1 MSIFG
6 SRRSWQAEAAMRE
19 SEQQYRNKFE
29 SAGVSIWKQD
39 FSQVK
44 VALEQLKA
52 QGVRDLR
59 QYCTA
64 HREFVRQAASM
75 MKIVD
80 VNDATIKLFAAESK
94 EDLLGSLHAVFT
106 TETENVFV
114 EELVA
119 IAEGRS
125 SFALETSLRTL
136 KGEKLAVLFT
146 MTFLPQPESLDSVIV
161 TIVDITERKRAE
173 SLTAQFFESSPD
185 GVCIVER
192 DYRYRRVNPVYARR
206 WGVSVGMHVW
216 EALGMDRFE
225 RTLKPNLDRCLAG
238 EEVIFDWSSAS
249 SPRRYFAVS
258 YSPLRMG
265 SKEAE
270 AVLVIQRDITDRK
283 ETELALRDSEQRFRD
298 YAEIASDWLWETDA
312 EHRFTLFSRLSSS
325 SGYAREFVG
334 MRRWDLAV
342 DREQEP
348 QKWRAHIATMEAHE
362 PFRSFRY
369 RGVRPDG
376 SPIYVSVSGKPVF
389 DVDGKFVG
397 YRGIATDLTSEV
409 RRAQA
414 EQALREAQAEL
425 AHVARVTTLGELTA
439 SIAHEVNQPLGAI
452 VTNAGASLRL
462 LEARVPDVA
471 EAREGL
477 KAIIN
482 DANRA
487 ADVIGRIRALTKKA
501 PFQRQQ
507 VDLNELIREVAALTR
522 AEMDR
527 NRVELR
533 FQLDADLPPIEADR
547 IELQQLL
554 LNLIVNA
561 IEAMSEARTRELLIV
576 STKGDANDVR
586 VSVCDSG
593 RGLDPAATDRIFEAF
608 YTTKA
613 GGMGMGLAICRS
625 IIERLG
631 GRLWARANMPC
642 GSIFEFAIPIEQ
654 ASE

>member
-1 MSIFG
+1 L
-6 SRRSWQAEAAMRE
+6 RE
-19 SEQQYRNKFE
+19 SEQRYRNMFE
-29 SAGVSIWKQD
+29 SAGVSIWKQN
-39 FSQVK
+39 FSEVK
-44 VALEQLKA
+44 AALEQLKA
-52 QGVRDLR
+52 QGVRDFR

-64 HREFVRQAASM
+64 HPEFVRQAASM
-75 MKIVD
+75 VKIVD
-80 VNDATIKLFAAESK
+80 VNDAMVKLFAASSK

-106 TETENVFV
+106 PETEKVFV

-125 SFALETSLRTL
+125 SFAFETSLRTL
-136 KGEKLAVLFT
+136 KGEKLAVVFT
-146 MTFLPQPESLDSVIV
+146 MTFLPQPISLDSVLV
-161 TIVDITERKRAE
+161 TVVDITERKRAE

-206 WGVSVGMHVW
+206 WGVIVGMHVC
-216 EALGMDRFE
+216 EVLGVDRFE

-265 SKEAE
+265 SEEVE

-325 SGYAREFVG
+325 SVYAREFVG

-362 PFRSFRY
+362 PFRGFRY

-389 DVDGKFVG
+389 DIDGKFLG
-397 YRGIATDLTSEV
+397 YRGIATDLTAEV
-409 RRAQA
+409 RGAQA

-501 PFQRQQ
+501 PFQKQQ

-533 FQLDADLPPIEADR
+533 LQLDADLPPIEADR

-576 STKGDANDVR
+576 SKKGDAKDVR

-593 RGLDPAATDRIFEAF
+593 RGLDPAATDRIFQAF

-631 GRLWARANMPC
+631 GRLSARANMPC
-642 GSIFEFAIPIEQ
+642 GTIFEFGIPIEQ
-654 ASE
+654 ASA

>member
-1 MSIFG
+1 L
-6 SRRSWQAEAAMRE
+6 RE
-19 SEQQYRNKFE
+19 NEERYSNMFE

-44 VALEQLKA
+44 AALEELKA
-52 QGVRDLR
+52 QGVPDLR
-59 QYCTA
+59 QYCSA
-64 HREFVRQAASM
+64 HPEFVRQAASM
-75 MKIVD
+75 VKIVD
-80 VNDATIKLFAAESK
+80 VNDATVKLFAARSK
-94 EDLLGSLHAVFT
+94 EDLLGSLHAVLT
-106 TETENVFV
+106 PETEKVFV

-125 SFALETSLRTL
+125 SFASETTLRTL
-136 KGEKLAVLFT
+136 KGEKLAVLLT
-146 MTFLPQPESLDSVIV
+146 MTFLPQPISLDSVIV
-161 TIVDITERKRAE
+161 TVVDITERKRAE

-206 WGVSVGMHVW
+206 WGAIVGMHVY
-216 EALGMDRFE
+216 EVLGVDRFE
-225 RTLKPNLDRCLAG
+225 RTLKPNLDRCLSG

-249 SPRRYFAVS
+249 SQRRYFAVS

-265 SKEAE
+265 SEEVE

-312 EHRFTLFSRLSSS
+312 EHRFTLFSRSS

-348 QKWRAHIATMEAHE
+348 EKWRAHIAAMEAHE
-362 PFRSFRY
+362 PFRGFRY

-389 DVDGKFVG
+389 DIDGKFLG
-397 YRGIATDLTSEV
+397 YRGIATDLTAEV

-452 VTNAGASLRL
+452 VTNAGASLRW

-501 PFQRQQ
+501 PFQKQQ

-533 FQLDADLPPIEADR
+533 LQLDTDLPPIEADR

-561 IEAMSEARTRELLIV
+561 IEAMSEAHTRELLIV
-576 STKGDANDVR
+576 SKKDDAKDVR

-631 GRLWARANMPC
+631 GRLSARANMPC
-642 GSIFEFAIPIEQ
+642 GTIFEIAIPVEQ
-654 ASE
+654 EQSQSSPLQVYDERREVG

>member
-1 MSIFG
+1 L
-6 SRRSWQAEAAMRE
+6 RE
-19 SEQQYRNKFE
+19 SEQRYRNMFE

-44 VALEQLKA
+44 AALEQLQA
-52 QGVRDLR
+52 QGVRDFR

-64 HREFVRQAASM
+64 HPEFVRQAASM
-75 MKIVD
+75 VKIVD
-80 VNDATIKLFAAESK
+80 VNDATVKLFAASSK

-106 TETENVFV
+106 PETDKVFV

-125 SFALETSLRTL
+125 SFAFETSLRTL

-146 MTFLPQPESLDSVIV
+146 MTFLPQPLSLDSVIV
-161 TIVDITERKRAE
+161 TVVDITERKRAE

-192 DYRYRRVNPVYARR
+192 DYRYRCVNPVYARR
-206 WGVSVGMHVW
+206 WGVIVGMHVC
-216 EALGMDRFE
+216 EVLGVDLFE

-265 SKEAE
+265 SEEVE

-312 EHRFTLFSRLSSS
+312 EHRFTLFSRLTSS

-369 RGVRPDG
+369 RGARPDG

-389 DVDGKFVG
+389 DIDGKFLG
-397 YRGIATDLTSEV
+397 YRGIATDLTAEV

-533 FQLDADLPPIEADR
+533 LQLDPDLPPIEADR

-576 STKGDANDVR
+576 SNKGDAKEVR

-593 RGLDPAATDRIFEAF
+593 RGLDPAATDRVFEAF

-631 GRLWARANMPC
+631 GRLSARANMPC
-642 GSIFEFAIPIEQ
+642 GTIFEFAIPVEQ
-654 ASE
+654 ASA

>member
-1 MSIFG
+1 L
-6 SRRSWQAEAAMRE
+6 RE
-19 SEQQYRNKFE
+19 NEERYSNMFE

-44 VALEQLKA
+44 AALEELKA
-52 QGVRDLR
+52 QGVPDLR
-59 QYCTA
+59 QYCSA
-64 HREFVRQAASM
+64 HPEFVRQAASM
-75 MKIVD
+75 VKIVD
-80 VNDATIKLFAAESK
+80 VNDATVKLFAARSK
-94 EDLLGSLHAVFT
+94 EDLLGSLHAVLT
-106 TETENVFV
+106 PETEKVFV

-125 SFALETSLRTL
+125 SFASETTLRTL
-136 KGEKLAVLFT
+136 KGEKLAVLLT
-146 MTFLPQPESLDSVIV
+146 MTFLPQPISLDSVIV
-161 TIVDITERKRAE
+161 TVVDITERKRAE

-206 WGVSVGMHVW
+206 WGAIVGMHVY
-216 EALGMDRFE
+216 EVLGVDRFE
-225 RTLKPNLDRCLAG
+225 RTLKPNLDRCLSG

-249 SPRRYFAVS
+249 SQRRYFAVS

-265 SKEAE
+265 SEEVE

-312 EHRFTLFSRLSSS
+312 EHRFTLFSRSS

-348 QKWRAHIATMEAHE
+348 EKWRAHIAAMEAHE
-362 PFRSFRY
+362 PFRGFRY

-389 DVDGKFVG
+389 DIDGKFLG
-397 YRGIATDLTSEV
+397 YRGIATDLTAEV

-452 VTNAGASLRL
+452 VTNAGASLRW

-501 PFQRQQ
+501 PFQKQQ

-533 FQLDADLPPIEADR
+533 LQLDTDLPPIEADR

-561 IEAMSEARTRELLIV
+561 IEAMSEAHTRELLIV
-576 STKGDANDVR
+576 SEKDDAKDVR

-625 IIERLG
+625 IIERLS
-631 GRLWARANMPC
+631 GRLSARTNMPC
-642 GSIFEFAIPIEQ
+642 GTIFEFAIPIEQ
-654 ASE
+654 EPSQSSPLQVDDEQREVG